1 MSYRI
6 TLDGPLRIDITFFF
20 QDRHP
25 YRFRISFLTKNR
37 SCATYPHEDSSICW
51 LNLLFLDRRDGIN
64 SLFADSIITPDYRSV
79 PIAIRTMKMQDG
91 SKESAICF
99 GTQYFLTPIKDPE
112 NPNQFKGS
120 SVQRKSGMKIKQY
133 TVATADF
140 GYKTTEQFKSTIEH
154 LGERSASSSVLWM
167 HETLQKMVA
176 NHCIPELPSAWTTAL
191 NQQGFDENA
200 NWLGNTGAGSSN
212 GEAVR
217 NPGGKQA
224 GNGGG
229 SQEVEGSRESTT

>member
-1 MSYRI
+1 MPVDSSKDASNDPVVTGCTIETMKPNAR
-6 TLDGPLRIDITFFF
+6 L
-20 QDRHP
+20 
-25 YRFRISFLTKNR
+25 SFEVDLLVKLA
-37 SCATYPHEDSSICW
+37 SLTYPHEDS
-51 LNLLFLDRRDGIN
+51 NRRDRIN

-79 PIAIRTMKMQDG
+79 PITIRTMKMQDG

-120 SVQRKSGMKIKQY
+120 SVQRKSGMNIKQY